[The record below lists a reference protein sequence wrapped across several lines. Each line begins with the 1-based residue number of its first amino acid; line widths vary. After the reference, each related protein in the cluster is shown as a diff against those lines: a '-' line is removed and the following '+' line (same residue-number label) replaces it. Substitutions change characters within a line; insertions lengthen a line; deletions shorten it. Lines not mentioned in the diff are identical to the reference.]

1 LVVSVIQET
10 RQAQGI
16 TQGELA
22 RRLGVSTPA
31 VSQWEK
37 SEDNGTISLNT
48 LRKALAALGQQ
59 AAIRPT
65 PNTPWLPIRWWNT
78 NLLDSLHPD
87 PSGPHKTIL
96 DARYGDRQAII
107 AGECIA
113 LGLPLTADQLWLIT
127 DHITVDA
134 PLWCY
139 QAAASVRDSYDQLL
153 QQIQS
158 GLYTPILH
166 TSTGRR
172 FPAPLDPTSLHGVL
186 DWGFTAITNS
196 VPWLD
201 ALRSVAA
208 ITSRLGYNWPL
219 LPTRP
224 SFADQWEAAV
234 GALTSTGTADDL
246 AELIITAMGRTLR

>member
-1 LVVSVIQET
+1 MVSVIQET
-10 RQAQGI
+10 RQAQGV

-65 PNTPWLPIRWWNT
+65 PNAPWLPIRWWNT
-78 NLLDSLHPD
+78 DLVDSLQPD

-96 DARYGDRQAII
+96 DARHGDRQAII
-107 AGECIA
+107 AGECVA

-127 DHITVDA
+127 DHITVA
-134 PLWCY
+134 TPLWCY
-139 QAAASVRDSYDQLL
+139 QAAAAVRDSYDQLL
-153 QQIQS
+153 QHVQA
-158 GLYTPILH
+158 GLYMPILH

-172 FPAPLDPTSLHGVL
+172 FLPPPDPTSLRDVL
-186 DWGFTAITNS
+186 DWGFTAITNA

-201 ALRSVAA
+201 ALRAVAA
-208 ITSRLGYNWPL
+208 LSTKLGYNWPL

-224 SFADQWEAAV
+224 SFAGQWARAV
-234 GALTSTGTADDL
+234 GELTSTGAADTL
-246 AELIITAMGRTLR
+246 AVLVITAMERRLR